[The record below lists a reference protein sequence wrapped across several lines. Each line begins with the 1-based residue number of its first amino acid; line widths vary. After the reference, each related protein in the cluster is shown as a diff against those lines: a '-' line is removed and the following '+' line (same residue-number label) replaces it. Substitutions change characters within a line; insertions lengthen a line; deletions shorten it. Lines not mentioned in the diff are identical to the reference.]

1 MRFLRYLG
9 YSSIVMGLAFLAA
22 AVLVPAVGLGGF
34 NRGFIG
40 LLITGFSGIG
50 TGLNL
55 ILQSKG
61 MMD

>member
-1 MRFLRYLG
+1 
-9 YSSIVMGLAFLAA
+9 MGLAFLAA

>member
-1 MRFLRYLG
+1 VRLLRYLG

-22 AVLVPAVGLGGF
+22 GVLVQAVGLGGF

-40 LLITGFSGIG
+40 LLMMG
-50 TGLNL
+50 TGGIATGVNL
-55 ILQSKG
+55 ILWSKG

>member
-22 AVLVPAVGLGGF
+22 AVLVQAVGLGGF
-34 NRGFIG
+34 NRGLIG
-40 LLITGFSGIG
+40 LLMTGIG
-50 TGLNL
+50 GIATGVSL
-55 ILQSKG
+55 ILWSKG